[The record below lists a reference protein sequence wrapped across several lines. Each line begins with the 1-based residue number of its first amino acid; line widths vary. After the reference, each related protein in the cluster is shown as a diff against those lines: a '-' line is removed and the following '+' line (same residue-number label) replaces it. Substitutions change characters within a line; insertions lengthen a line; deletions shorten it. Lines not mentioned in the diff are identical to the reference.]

1 LAGVS
6 LEIRFLNALN
16 MESKRGKVKIS
27 VLSSGSCG
35 NCFYIENDK
44 SAVLID
50 AGISCRQIMERLEI
64 IKRTPEK
71 IKGIFITHEHSDHIK
86 GCDVF
91 SRKFNIPV
99 FSTRKTAESCF
110 LSSNENLINTIKNN
124 DTIKI
129 GGMEIEAF
137 SKSHSAA
144 EPVSF
149 SVSDKKKASIIT
161 DLGHSCTDVTDAISN
176 SDFLCLESNYDS
188 NMLDSGPYPHFLKQW
203 IQSNSGHLS
212 NLQAG
217 LLLLEYS
224 PKKLKNILLCHLSRE
239 NNTPNL
245 ALCTAKSLI
254 KERFHFN
261 PAVKAMSRGEMS
273 GLIRV

>member
-1 LAGVS
+1 
-6 LEIRFLNALN
+6 
-16 MESKRGKVKIS
+16 MKVS

-35 NCFYIENDK
+35 NCFYVENDK

-50 AGISCRQIMERLEI
+50 AGISCRQIVERLAS
-64 IKRTPEK
+64 IKRAPEK
-71 IKGIFITHEHSDHIK
+71 IKGIFITHEHSDHTR

-91 SRKFNIPV
+91 SRNFNIPV

-129 GGMEIEAF
+129 GEMKIEAF
-137 SKSHSAA
+137 SKSHLAA

-149 SVSDKKKASIIT
+149 SVIDKKKASIIT
-161 DLGHSCTDVTDAISN
+161 DLGRSCNNVIDSISS
-176 SDFLCLESNYDS
+176 SDFLCLESNHDLD
-188 NMLDSGPYPHFLKQW
+188 MLDSGPYPYYLKQW
-203 IQSNSGHLS
+203 IKSNSGHLS

-224 PKKLKNILLCHLSRE
+224 PKKLKNILLCHLSSE

-245 ALCTAKSLI
+245 ALYTVKSLI
-254 KERFHFN
+254 KERLHFN
-261 PAVKAMSRGEMS
+261 PIIKAMPRGAMS
-273 GLIRV
+273 ELIKV